1 MILSTVSKLPVRRFF
16 SFELPMQITRLIG
29 RGRRGGAVLLAAVL
43 AGTALTAPAGAA
55 STGTSSPAMML
66 PDFTSI
72 VEKADP
78 AVVNIRTTATVPVR
92 SGPQDPYDL
101 FRFFF
106 GPDFQPPGM
115 PDMPGQRPRDRQ
127 QQPKQQPQQPQE
139 RTVPRGVGSGFFISA
154 DGYVLTNNHV
164 VSDATDIFVT
174 LTDGREFKAK
184 VVGTDERTD
193 VALLKIDAKD
203 MPFLPIGDDSKIKK
217 GQWVLA
223 IGSPFGL
230 DSTVTAGI
238 VSAINRDTGEY
249 LPFIQTDVA
258 VNPGNSGGPLLNL
271 QGEVIGINSQIIS
284 RSGGFMGISL
294 AIPIDEVMRVVDEL
308 RTTGK
313 VTRGRIGVQIGEV
326 TNEVATA
333 LGLARAE
340 GALVSSVEGD
350 SPADAAGVQPGDV
363 ILRFNNKPIARWSD
377 LPRMVGETKPGT
389 VAPLQVWRKGKN
401 VTLSVKVA
409 EIPQAKPTAARK
421 AEPEK
426 EPAASTALGLTV
438 VPVPTATQSKLKIKG
453 GVMVREATGQAA
465 QAGVQEGDIVLSIG
479 DTDVTAPEQFVQVAG
494 KVDKARPVPLLIR
507 RGDQTQWVVVQ
518 PGK

>member
-1 MILSTVSKLPVRRFF
+1 MNLSSLSNTTLRR
-16 SFELPMQITRLIG
+16 LL
-29 RGRRGGAVLLAAVL
+29 AVLLTGAMVS
-43 AGTALTAPAGAA
+43 GALFSGAAGAA
-55 STGTSSPAMML
+55 QTETSTPTMMV

-115 PDMPGQRPRDRQ
+115 PELPGQRPRDRQ
-127 QQPKQQPQQPQE
+127 QQPQQPQE

-184 VVGTDERTD
+184 VVGTDDRTD
-193 VALLKIDAKD
+193 VALLKIDAKN

-271 QGEVIGINSQIIS
+271 SGEVIGINSQIIS

-308 RTTGK
+308 RATGK

-333 LGLARAE
+333 LGLGRAE
-340 GALVSSVEGD
+340 GALVSSVEAD

-363 ILRFNNKPIARWSD
+363 ILRFNNKAIARWSD

-401 VTLSVKVA
+401 LTLSVKVA
-409 EIPQAKPTAARK
+409 EIPQAKPAA
-421 AEPEK
+421 AEKTTPQK
-426 EPAASTALGLTV
+426 EPAAASALGLSV
-438 VPVPTATQSKLKIKG
+438 VSVPVGTQSKLKIKG
-453 GVMVREATGQAA
+453 GVMVRAAQGPGA
-465 QAGVQEGDIVLSIG
+465 QAGIQEGDIIVALN
-479 DTDVTAPEQFVQVAG
+479 DTDITSPEQFVEVA
-494 KVDKARPVPLLIR
+494 KKADRSKPIALLVR
-507 RGDQTQWVVVQ
+507 RGDQTQWAVVP

>member
-1 MILSTVSKLPVRRFF
+1 MKFSTVSTPSLRRFVM
-16 SFELPMQITRLIG
+16 S
-29 RGRRGGAVLLAAVL
+29 LAASAML
-43 AGTALTAPAGAA
+43 AVSLASGARAETAVPTL
-55 STGTSSPAMML
+55 SI
-66 PDFTSI
+66 PDFSGI
-72 VEKADP
+72 VEKTDP

-92 SGPQDPYDL
+92 APGPNGQDPYDL

-115 PDMPGQRPRDRQ
+115 PRPPREK
-127 QQPKQQPQQPQE
+127 QPSQPPQPQQPQAQPEE
-139 RTVPRGVGSGFFISA
+139 RTVPRGVGSGFFISS

-184 VVGTDERTD
+184 VIGTDDRTD
-193 VALLKIDAKD
+193 VALLKIDAKG
-203 MPFLPIGDDSKIKK
+203 MTALPIGDESKVKK

-258 VNPGNSGGPLLNL
+258 VNPGNSGGPLINL
-271 QGEVIGINSQIIS
+271 AGEVIGINSQIIS

-308 RTTGK
+308 RTNGK

-326 TNEVATA
+326 TNDVAA
-333 LGLARAE
+333 AIGLSKAE

-363 ILRFNNKPIARWSD
+363 ILKFNDRAIARWSD

-389 VAPLQVWRKGKN
+389 TAPLQVWRKGKSL
-401 VTLSVKVA
+401 TLSVKVA
-409 EIPQAKPTAARK
+409 EIQAPKVAATEKSNPKTEPTASSAM
-421 AEPEK
+421 
-426 EPAASTALGLTV
+426 GLTV
-438 VPVPTATQSKLKIKG
+438 VEVPAEIQTKMKIKG
-453 GVMVREATGQAA
+453 GVLVRAA
-465 QAGVQEGDIVLSIG
+465 EKEGAKAGITEGDIVLAVN
-479 DTDVTAPEQFVQVAG
+479 DTDITSPDQFVKVIA
-494 KVDKARPVPLLIR
+494 KVDKSKSIAVLVR
-507 RGDQTQWVVVQ
+507 RGDQTQWVAV
-518 PGK
+518 PPSK

>member
-16 SFELPMQITRLIG
+16 SLEMEA
-29 RGRRGGAVLLAAVL
+29 GRRSLRRGLAVLL
-43 AGTALTAPAGAA
+43 TALVAGAA
-55 STGTSSPAMML
+55 VQAPASAAQTATGNPAMML

-127 QQPKQQPQQPQE
+127 QQPKQPQQQQQPQE

-184 VVGTDERTD
+184 VIGTDERTD

-203 MPFLPIGDDSKIKK
+203 MPFLPIGDDTKIKK

-308 RTTGK
+308 RATGK

-389 VAPLQVWRKGKN
+389 TAPLQVWRKGKN
-401 VTLSVKVA
+401 LTLNVKVA
-409 EIPQAKPTAARK
+409 EIPQSKSPAASKKP
-421 AEPEK
+421 EPEK
-426 EPAASTALGLTV
+426 EPASSTALGLTV

-453 GVMVREATGQAA
+453 GVMVRGVTGQAD
-465 QAGVQEGDIVLSIG
+465 QAGIQEGDIVLSVG
-479 DTDVTAPEQFVQVAG
+479 DTDITAPDQFVQVAG
-494 KVDKARPVPLLIR
+494 KVDKAKPVPVLIR
-507 RGDQTQWVVVQ
+507 RGDQTQWVVIQ